1 MFIGRSVSFDSGLL
15 FRGVHDMNPSGPGA
29 CGHGRQSKW
38 VRRASTLNLCG
49 GVVAAVLFVFFALRA
64 HFSVPYIDDWSF
76 LASLKDHPF
85 TRGLWQLHNEHII
98 VIPRLLLWLGFWI
111 WGWPEYAT
119 LIAALL
125 SHATILAVF
134 VFIAYR
140 GRDGDEA
147 RFLTGS
153 VLVLVF
159 LTYELQGAVFP
170 GALLFP
176 LVAAFSTLA
185 IAFLSKGAASVGQV
199 SRSRWVRAS
208 AVMSALAMLCLTNG
222 LVVPFVLA
230 GTAWLLRLRRR
241 DIIGFLVLGAA
252 GILLRYRLGGA
263 PSTAF
268 SASPAAIVRFGFAL
282 LAGPIASVS
291 PRLAVVIGVV
301 FVGTAVRMFWRVYRE
316 RSDTLLAAVVGFVL
330 ASAALAAI
338 ARAQFDLSVAAES
351 RYAVLAAIGWASL
364 LVLAFRPGSARRP
377 FGKLA
382 VATLTTLTIAAVPLQ
397 LFVGRVW
404 AAKADH
410 LGVASLVLTVG
421 VDDEDWIWRI
431 HPLGMSYIEPVLP
444 QLRSRGVKFLNFP
457 DKGQIVSHPS
467 RQAQACTG
475 NAQAIDP
482 GRDVS
487 SGFRVQATFA
497 EPGHQLRILDRDMRV
512 RGLAKPAPV
521 VLDGRATA
529 NDFVWAEFELLARR
543 ARTDVNWLGFADWG
557 SGPPYS
563 AELLDAAGQLVC
575 EAAVVCCNGPSAITH
590 RKSLVVRGS
599 LPEGWLDAAD
609 CTTVGG
615 WLWDPGRPYEP
626 LDVRISTSRGN
637 SLTLTASMFRQ
648 DLLESR
654 KGDGR
659 HAFMVSAKDLG
670 LGQGTLRVS
679 ASVAQSGIALKGSP
693 KDVVCASRR

>member
-1 MFIGRSVSFDSGLL
+1 MNISGAE
-15 FRGVHDMNPSGPGA
+15 A
-29 CGHGRQSKW
+29 CRHGRQSNW
-38 VRRASTLNLCG
+38 VRRASSLNFCG
-49 GVVAAVLFVFFALRA
+49 GVVAAVLFVCFALRD

-76 LASLKDHPF
+76 LASLQDRPF
-85 TRGLWQLHNEHII
+85 TKGLWQLHNEHII
-98 VIPRLLLWLGFWI
+98 VIPRLVLWLGFWI

-134 VFIAYR
+134 VVIAYR
-140 GRDGDEA
+140 GRDRDEA
-147 RFLTGS
+147 RLLIGS
-153 VLVLVF
+153 LLVLVF

-185 IAFLSKGAASVGQV
+185 MALLSKGAASVDQA

-222 LVVPFVLA
+222 LVVPFVLS
-230 GTAWLLRLRRR
+230 GMAWLVRLRRR
-241 DIIGFLVLGAA
+241 DVIGFLVLGAA
-252 GILLRYRLGGA
+252 SIMFRYRLGGT

-268 SASPAAIVRFGFAL
+268 LASPAAIVRFGFAL

-291 PRLAVVIGVV
+291 PKLAVVIGGV
-301 FVGTAVRMFWRVYRE
+301 FVGTAVWMFWRIYRE
-316 RSDTLLAAVVGFVL
+316 RSDTLLAGIVGFVL
-330 ASAALAAI
+330 ASAAVAAI

-351 RYAVLAAIGWASL
+351 RYADLAAIGWASL
-364 LVLAFRPGSARRP
+364 LLLAFRPGSAWRP
-377 FGKLA
+377 SGKLA
-382 VATLTTLTIAAVPLQ
+382 VATLTTLTIAALPLQ
-397 LFVGRVW
+397 VFVGRVW

-410 LGVASLVLTVG
+410 LDVASLVLTVG
-421 VDDEDWIWRI
+421 VHDDDWIWRI
-431 HPLGMSYIEPVLP
+431 HPLGMSHIEPVLP

-457 DKGQIVSHPS
+457 EKGQIVSNPP
-467 RQAQACTG
+467 RQTHGCTG
-475 NAQAIDP
+475 NTKAIDP

-487 SGFRVQATFA
+487 SGFRVQATVA

-521 VLDGRATA
+521 VLDARATA
-529 NDFVWAEFELLARR
+529 NDFVWAELELLTSR
-543 ARTDVNWLGFADWG
+543 ARSDVNWLGFADWG
-557 SGPPYS
+557 SGPPYT
-563 AELLDAAGQLVC
+563 AELLDARGQLVC
-575 EAAVVCCNGPSAITH
+575 EAAVACCGGPSATTH
-590 RKSLVVRGS
+590 RESLVVRGS
-599 LPEGWLDAAD
+599 LPTGWLDAAD
-609 CTTVGG
+609 CLTVAG
-615 WLWDPGRPYEP
+615 WLWDPARPYEP

-637 SLTLTASMFRQ
+637 SLTVTASTFRQ

-679 ASVAQSGIALKGSP
+679 ASVAQSGVALNGSP
-693 KDVVCASRR
+693 KDVVCASPR